1 MKVAQT
7 FDEVEEKKLDLNI
20 IADPY
25 INTFA
30 QKMMEFSN
38 DLNENEW
45 LNTDDIKEEYLPA
58 IREFILNITGL

>member
-20 IADPY
+20 IAAPY
-25 INTFA
+25 INAFA

>member
-7 FDEVEEKKLDLNI
+7 FDEVEEKKLDFNI
-20 IADPY
+20 KADPY
-25 INTFA
+25 INAFA

-45 LNTDDIKEEYLPA
+45 LDTDDIKEEYLPA

>member
-25 INTFA
+25 INAFA

>member
-7 FDEVEEKKLDLNI
+7 FYEVEEKKLDLNI

-25 INTFA
+25 INAFA